1 MQMKINEKFQ
11 KLRVPSPLGTP
22 LASPMI
28 PAKEVGA
35 TQKKNINGSSSTH
48 NIHLTTQ
55 KNQRFNHKCE
65 LGRKHDV
72 STISIEGKPKT
83 KGVPK
88 LKCLTISKN

>member
-1 MQMKINEKFQ
+1 MKINEKFQ

-48 NIHLTTQ
+48 SIHLTTQ
-55 KNQRFNHKCE
+55 KNQPFNHKCE

-88 LKCLTISKN
+88 LKGLTISKN